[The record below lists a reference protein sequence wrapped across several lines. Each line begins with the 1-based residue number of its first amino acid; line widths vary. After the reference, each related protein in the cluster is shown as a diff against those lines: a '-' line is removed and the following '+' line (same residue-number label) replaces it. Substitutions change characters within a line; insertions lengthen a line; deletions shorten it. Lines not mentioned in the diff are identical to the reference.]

1 MPALNKLD
9 SVPALHNE
17 HKDTTKNGVRPSKV
31 DTWLYP
37 KEVENDLQG
46 IPGLS
51 DDAIR
56 ETLAAS
62 WEYTR
67 CVIPA
72 YTNWDRYLAFYR
84 VIIIGIVAEFN
95 GSLIDISTSDHIL
108 GYEMGEL
115 YDTLFGELP
124 GSARDEMARDYRT
137 FLLTT
142 AEKTSNRRDSE
153 LFRRF
158 VNSLA
163 TSPKNWFRI
172 RDADALSRFTL
183 VSALTCN
190 DFTDIWFTEDQFQI
204 LAEIAGTLYD
214 AVAFFKHRAE
224 GETNNTYA
232 YVDPSLRED
241 AYRRAREVLWALDVA
256 WARSPG
262 HLHAI
267 NFIRLVGGPVHMMM
281 RRYRFI
287 EDGLVIGK
295 PETDDVVD
303 LARHHF
309 KLWNRVDSLVQP
321 EEGDDGKAKDEES
334 YLDALQQKDR
344 LLYEG
349 LAELLQEEEKCG
361 RCRYK
366 KSYGAERSG
375 QFGGVELCDECRKG
389 WGIYIAS
396 LPQRAAEAFPELRGT
411 QLRI

>member
-1 MPALNKLD
+1 MNG
-9 SVPALHNE
+9 
-17 HKDTTKNGVRPSKV
+17 NGVGGHVRSSRV
-31 DTWLYP
+31 DTWIYP

-51 DDAIR
+51 EDAIR

-95 GSLIDISTSDHIL
+95 GSLINVSSSDHIL
-108 GYEMGEL
+108 GYDMGEL

-158 VNSLA
+158 VNALA
-163 TSPKNWFRI
+163 VSPKTWFRI

-183 VSALTCN
+183 VAALTCN
-190 DFTDIWFTEDQFQI
+190 DFTTIWFSEDQFQI

-256 WARSPG
+256 WARSRG

-303 LARHHF
+303 LARDHY
-309 KLWNRVDSLVQP
+309 KLWNRVDSL
-321 EEGDDGKAKDEES
+321 GS
-334 YLDALQQKDR
+334 YLDAIRQKDR
-344 LLYEG
+344 LLYDG
-349 LAELLQEEEKCG
+349 LADLLQEAGAGKERCG
-361 RCRYK
+361 ECRYK
-366 KSYGAERSG
+366 MSYGAERSG
-375 QFGGVELCDECRKG
+375 QFGGVELCEECRKG
-389 WGIYIAS
+389 WGVYIAS
-396 LPQRAAEAFPELRGT
+396 LPQRAAEAFPEIRGT
-411 QLRI
+411 QLRL